1 MTRNLEAAD
10 TLVKLVLATL
20 TIALFSVNL
29 IAGPFAFSL
38 VVLSVVV
45 LAIYG
50 VRMLH
55 HRRSSSRSK

>member
-1 MTRNLEAAD
+1 MTRNLETAD
-10 TLVKLVLATL
+10 TIVKLVLATL

-38 VVLSVVV
+38 VVLSVLV

-50 VRMLH
+50 VRLLH
-55 HRRSSSRSK
+55 RRRSSTHSK